1 MGLRLRWDRF
11 DKYDIFKDLGKYTVD
26 PVRHKRIRVHLVYEV
41 KHNGCHK
48 DRLVANG
55 YLTDI
60 SVENIYSGVIS
71 LCDIRLIVFLSK
83 INKMKTWVTDI
94 GNAYLEK
101 IHLRKLTSYQGLDLV
116 IGRAKLSLLPRNDM
130 AFNILAL

>member
-1 MGLRLRWDRF
+1 M
-11 DKYDIFKDLGKYTVD
+11 
-26 PVRHKRIRVHLVYEV
+26 YEV
-41 KHNGCHK
+41 QHNGCHK